1 MSNVAAGMDVQV
13 NLVDNVSQ
21 GLKTVQSGI
30 IRLVGAITAAT
41 AAAAAVGYPIREAVQ
56 YERALANIAKTTGFT
71 ESQINRVGRALLDL
85 STTTSRS
92 AVELA
97 EIATVAGQL
106 GLGVTAGVQGIIEFT
121 QVVGEAATALNILEE
136 EAAKMGA
143 TILNIFKYEAGDAR
157 NILSVINELSNTSV
171 ARGEEIADIV
181 SRIGSIAGLAFPQVA
196 ALAAYSKDLGVSTEV
211 AGTSFVK
218 IFTRMLSSAE
228 NFSALMQVSTEEW
241 IAMVE
246 EDAVGALQSAA
257 AAVAELGAAAQA
269 STINKLFGQG
279 RVYALTAKIVEDA
292 SNSFQLLDRHVAT
305 ANTQME
311 EGTSIGREFAAVM
324 GTTEE
329 QVKQT
334 GNVITALATTAGQA
348 TLPVIKELLADLRE
362 WASDPVTQEVFLD
375 LGEQLAGF
383 VRWLGDAV
391 KWVAALGINW
401 GGLAKIILYVV
412 GFLLAKWGVS
422 VAASLVKHA
431 SSLQGISKQWE
442 NLRQAALRYAN
453 TVSGIVGSAAS
464 AGAAGTA
471 FAGRTSA
478 TAAYVNT
485 ARDAEQALSAT
496 ERAAF
501 LDRKRLDYAKK
512 LTEERRRAHTRAII
526 AKETAEKT
534 LRTMEKSGT
543 ASQAQLAAARNRVV
557 VLKEIQNQHKA
568 AYQSQAA
575 YLKQQSNLN
584 NQQRQQAVAVAGFKR
599 EMLATNLATKQATS
613 LGARLT
619 ATMVA
624 AGAAAKG
631 FVTAFLLPT
640 IAIGIAFASLTFVV
654 GKVAAAINRMSNE
667 RKREARE
674 AAAAERARQAAL
686 GESLDLAN
694 EYYETLASPP
704 VVKYEAPPFMD
715 TENNVASLRSLAVEA
730 LRANEAING
739 FNENIKEQNSA
750 ISEQESELARLIARN
765 EELKKQFDLDGT
777 ASRVGM
783 TSQGQ
788 MMSAPSSLARQEY
801 EENTKRIERLKLQL
815 EAASA
820 VSQTLTDRLSQ
831 VESRAAV
838 VARNLVEIFARPVE
852 SDPSVITEG
861 VRQYERLSE
870 ELSRLYDEL
879 DAARAAPDIEIDFTN
894 IERLYN
900 EIAEVER
907 QMAESRDRIIRPR
920 DAAPTGI
927 PPEVSY
933 AMGVVE
939 SLKTANSNLKDVIA
953 EREALLS
960 ADAPDNVPT
969 ERLRLWADDKAEFD
983 RMSAQI
989 KDIESKIDGLLV
1001 KAGQIAEAGGITG
1014 QLMREAIAGSDGDVD
1029 AVAEVFELLRENM
1042 RRQEELFAS
1051 LTEVERTDVAIL
1063 RDTIRVRE
1071 EELSLL
1077 AKIGAAEITLKQL
1090 QSDRAQGFGG
1100 DLIDGEV
1107 QAIEEYIAKSRQAL
1121 SEFEKWRDAVYE
1133 SGRGVD
1139 FQEAFS
1145 EIETATQNTLPAL
1158 RERAGLATVE
1168 VENQKRLGVELV
1180 AQYAALQLQLQ
1191 TVQSVSS
1198 ELKYMADSARGFADN
1213 IGSWSV
1219 NFRNG
1224 IQQAARELEAGI
1236 VSRRL
1241 DVELDFKVEGIDDV
1255 ISDLKKELDEVQKKA
1270 GTVANSVSQE
1280 FASRRENAVRFGTI
1294 FDVQRI
1300 DREIEAEIKRRI
1312 EVEQGNKAEAE
1323 REALLKKRSDAVEEI
1338 RDAQERVNELVSSSD
1353 PSDQAEATFLR
1364 QEIEGRIEGLARLNE
1379 ELKSAKRE
1387 VEDGPDQFLFSDDE
1401 MRRFKDEY
1409 LAIGTEFTAATIR
1422 NSEIQAEALRK
1433 SYEPYK
1439 TEIESI
1445 QKLLV
1450 DIPEQISR
1458 LGLPPEILENWRDW
1472 VELFKGADGVL
1483 SELVDPITMLR
1494 DGVEGMGGGFDLS
1507 RIFEMNPETFLT
1519 MLKTA
1524 LDRAVDGVN
1533 AGDGGRLIQLEIDKK
1548 KAEKEAQDWVSIL
1561 QRYIKGTKGENEL
1574 PVDPIVNNT
1583 IQEQIDAKNYT
1594 ADVDVRLRGAQN
1606 NARGGFINTDM
1617 ATTGGYARGGKISG
1631 PGTATSDSILS
1642 WLSNGEY
1649 VIDAWTTRFFG
1660 SGFFKT
1666 LQQMARG
1673 GFGKSTVGKLGFP
1686 AFAGGGPVTTGLQS
1700 GDMLAQFAGAT
1711 TGGSRVVQPS
1721 ETVNL
1726 NFNIGRETFSLQGPR
1741 DQVKGLVE
1749 SIKSANRGTMK

>member
-41 AAAAAVGYPIREAVQ
+41 AAAAAVGYPVRQAVQ

-71 ESQINRVGRALLDL
+71 ESQINRVGKALLDL
-85 STTTSRS
+85 STQTSRS
-92 AVELA
+92 ATELA
-97 EIATVAGQL
+97 DIATVAGQL

-121 QVVGEAATALNILEE
+121 EVVGEAATALNILEE

-143 TILNIFKYEAGDAR
+143 TIINIFKYQAGDAR

-181 SRIGSIAGLAFPQVA
+181 SRIGTIAGLAFPQVA
-196 ALAAYSKDLGVSTEV
+196 ALAAYAKDLGVSTEV

-228 NFSALMQVSTEEW
+228 NFSTLLQISTAEW
-241 IAMVE
+241 IAMIE
-246 EDAVGALQSAA
+246 DDAVGALKAAA
-257 AAVAELGAAAQA
+257 AAVAELGSAAQA

-279 RVYALTAKIVEDA
+279 RVYALTAKVVEDA
-292 SNSFQLLDRHVAT
+292 ANSFQLLDRHVAT
-305 ANTQME
+305 ANLQME

-348 TLPVIKELLADLRE
+348 TLPVIKELLDDLRN
-362 WASDPVTQEVFLD
+362 WASDPVTQEIFLN
-375 LGEQLAGF
+375 LGEQLSGF
-383 VRWLGDAV
+383 IRWLGDAV
-391 KWVAALGINW
+391 KAVAALGINW
-401 GGLAKIILYVV
+401 GGLAKIIMYVV
-412 GFLLAKWGVS
+412 GFLLAKWAVS

-431 SSLQGISKQWE
+431 TSLQGIGKQWD
-442 NLRQAALRYAN
+442 NLRLAALRYAN

-512 LTEERRRAHTRAII
+512 LTEERSRAHSQAIM
-526 AKETAEKT
+526 ARQAAERS
-534 LRTMEKSGT
+534 LRTMQKSGT
-543 ASQAQLAAARNRVV
+543 ASQAQLAAAQNRVV
-557 VLKEIQNQHKA
+557 VLREIQNQHKA
-568 AYQSQAA
+568 AYQSQVAH
-575 YLKQQSNLN
+575 LGQQTRLN
-584 NQQRQQAVAVAGFKR
+584 NEQKKQAAAVAGFKR
-599 EMLATNLATKQATS
+599 QMLQANQATRQATS

-624 AGAAAKG
+624 AGAAVKG

-640 IAIGIAFASLTFVV
+640 IAIGVAFAALTFIV

-674 AAAAERARQAAL
+674 AAAAERERQAAL

-715 TENNVASLRSLAVEA
+715 TESNVAALRSLSVEA
-730 LRANEAING
+730 LRANAAIKG
-739 FNENIKEQNSA
+739 FSENIKEQNGVIA
-750 ISEQESELARLIARN
+750 EQESELERLIARN

-801 EENTKRIERLKLQL
+801 EENIKRIERLKLQL
-815 EAASA
+815 EATNA

-831 VESRAAV
+831 VESRATV
-838 VARNLVEIFARPVE
+838 VSRNLVEIFARPVE

-861 VRQYERLSE
+861 VRQYERLTEQLSSLYA
-870 ELSRLYDEL
+870 ELE
-879 DAARAAPDIEIDFTN
+879 AAKAAPDIEIDFTN
-894 IERLYN
+894 IQRLQE
-900 EIAEVER
+900 EIEEVER
-907 QMAESRDRIIRPR
+907 QLSESRDRIIRPR

-933 AMGVVE
+933 AMNVVE
-939 SLKTANSNLKDVIA
+939 SLKDANSDLKDVIA
-953 EREALLS
+953 ERNALLS
-960 ADAPDNVPT
+960 EDAPEGVPT
-969 ERLRLWADDKAEFD
+969 DRLRFWAEDKAEFD

-989 KDIESKIDGLLV
+989 KDIESEIDGLLV
-1001 KAGQIAEAGGITG
+1001 KVGRIAEAGGIAG
-1014 QLMREAIAGSDGDVD
+1014 QLMREALAGSDGDLA
-1029 AVAEVFELLRENM
+1029 AVAEVFELLRENQ

-1063 RDTIRVRE
+1063 QESVRVRE

-1077 AKIGAAEITLKQL
+1077 AKIGAAEVTLKQL

-1100 DLIDGEV
+1100 DLIDGEI
-1107 QAIEEYIAKSRQAL
+1107 QSLEEYIAGARRAL
-1121 SEFEKWRDAVYE
+1121 AEFEKWRDAVYE

-1158 RERAGLATVE
+1158 RERTGLSTVE
-1168 VENQKRLGVELV
+1168 VENQRRLGAELV
-1180 AQYAALQLQLQ
+1180 AQYAALQLQKQ
-1191 TVQSVSS
+1191 TVESVSS
-1198 ELKYMADSARGFADN
+1198 ELKFMADSARGFADN

-1236 VSRRL
+1236 VNRRL
-1241 DVELDFKVEGIDDV
+1241 EVELDFKVDSIDGV
-1255 ISDLKKELDEVQKKA
+1255 IRGLKRELDEVQRKA
-1270 GTVANSVSQE
+1270 GTVADSVSQE
-1280 FASRRENAVRFGTI
+1280 FAARRRDAVRFGTI

-1353 PSDQAEATFLR
+1353 PSDQAEAMFLR
-1364 QEIEGRIEGLARLNE
+1364 QEIESRIKGLARINE
-1379 ELKSAKRE
+1379 EIRTAKRE
-1387 VEDGPDQFLFSDDE
+1387 VEDGPDEFLFSDDE
-1401 MRRFKDEY
+1401 MRRFRDEY
-1409 LAIGTEFTAATIR
+1409 LAVGTEFTQATIR
-1422 NSEIQAEALRK
+1422 NAEIQAEALRK
-1433 SYEPYK
+1433 SYDPYK
-1439 TEIESI
+1439 TELETI
-1445 QKLLV
+1445 QKLLT
-1450 DIPEQISR
+1450 DIPAMIEA
-1458 LGLPPEILENWRDW
+1458 LGLPVQLLDNWRDW
-1472 VELFKGADGVL
+1472 AELLKGAEGPL
-1483 SELVDPITMLR
+1483 SALVDPITMLR
-1494 DGVEGMGGGFDLS
+1494 DGIENMGGGFDLS
-1507 RIFEMNPETFLT
+1507 DIFDMNPDTFLT
-1519 MLKTA
+1519 MLKSA
-1524 LDRAVDGVN
+1524 LGRAVDDIDPIQ
-1533 AGDGGRLIQLEIDKK
+1533 AGELIQIEIDKK
-1548 KAEKEAQDWVSIL
+1548 QAERQAQDWVSIV
-1561 QRYIKGTKGENEL
+1561 QQYMKGTKGQNEL
-1574 PVDPIVNNT
+1574 PVDPILNNT
-1583 IQEQIDAKNYT
+1583 IQQQIDSRNYT

-1617 ATTGGYARGGKISG
+1617 AATGGFARGGKISG

-1700 GDMLAQFAGAT
+1700 SDMLAQLAGAAV
-1711 TGGSRVVQPS
+1711 GGSNVVQPS

-1749 SIKSANRGTMK
+1749 SIKSVNRGTMK